1 MAGSTRS
8 AKGKATQEQRNY
20 PILGY
25 SCCFATNSAVPRSSH
40 DSRYVLL
47 RHLLIKARTE
57 SGLTQTQLARI
68 LKRPQSF
75 VSKYETGERRID
87 AVELLDVCKALKQD
101 PVKILR
107 SVSKHQSE

>member
-1 MAGSTRS
+1 VAGSTRIS
-8 AKGKATQEQRNY
+8 KGRATKELREY

-25 SCCFATNSAVPRSSH
+25 SWRFATNSVVPRSSH

-107 SVSKHQSE
+107 SVNRHRSE